1 MELFKEAVNNVW
13 LISALISWAAAQILK
28 VIIVLIC
35 DRQLDFRRLI
45 GSGGMPSSHSSFVCS
60 LAVMTGLTEGF
71 GSPLFALCFV
81 MAFVV
86 MYDATGVR
94 RSAGQQAAL
103 LNKIVKNLKNSDL
116 KNTEKELKE
125 LLGHTPIQ
133 VIAGALLG
141 AVIAVAVYNWWVL

>member
-1 MELFKEAVNNVW
+1 
-13 LISALISWAAAQILK
+13 
-28 VIIVLIC
+28 
-35 DRQLDFRRLI
+35 
-45 GSGGMPSSHSSFVCS
+45 
-60 LAVMTGLTEGF
+60 
-71 GSPLFALCFV
+71 
-81 MAFVV
+81 